1 VSKPVRQGYTL
12 EECAAMG
19 RVDHAKLA
27 TVTEEDIERWKA
39 EDDAEAGVPP
49 GTPDV
54 PTNVRVEYPVKAIRE
69 RLGVTQEE
77 FARMFRVSVGTL
89 RGWEQRR
96 RHPRGAALTLLRV
109 IDQEPEAVRRALRQP
124 EVAPA
129 A

>member
-1 VSKPVRQGYTL
+1 
-12 EECAAMG
+12 MG

-27 TVTEEDIERWKA
+27 AVTEEDIERWKA
-39 EDDAEAGVPP
+39 EDDAEAGCLRGRRTCPR
-49 GTPDV
+49 TS
-54 PTNVRVEYPVKAIRE
+54 RVEYPVKAIRE

-96 RHPRGAALTLLRV
+96 RHPHGAALTLLRV
-109 IDQEPEAVRRALRQP
+109 IDREPEAVRRALRDR
-124 EVAPA
+124 EAAPA

>member
-1 VSKPVRQGYTL
+1 M
-12 EECAAMG
+12 A
-19 RVDHAKLA
+19 RVDYARLA
-27 TVTEEDIERWKA
+27 VVTEEDIERRKV

-96 RHPRGAALTLLRV
+96 RHPHGAALTLLRV
-109 IDQEPEAVRRALRQP
+109 IDREPEAVRRALQER
-124 EVAPA
+124 EA
-129 A
+129 ASMVRPS